1 MNLKFLCISYFVSFM
16 TFLFGTNWLLFFILF
31 IFNVIHI
38 ILCIIYKKVL
48 IKKSSLNILNV
59 LIKIICTWLL
69 ILLSFLL
76 VVGFE
81 IMETIVNI
89 DLSFT
94 YLLGWLVL
102 ISSIIHEMKHI
113 ITVLVNV
120 GIDVPSILVNKIN
133 KVDKIFDESDDL

>member
-1 MNLKFLCISYFVSFM
+1 
-16 TFLFGTNWLLFFILF
+16 
-31 IFNVIHI
+31 
-38 ILCIIYKKVL
+38 
-48 IKKSSLNILNV
+48 
-59 LIKIICTWLL
+59 
-69 ILLSFLL
+69 
-76 VVGFE
+76 
-81 IMETIVNI
+81 METIVNI